1 VSVVVDAGVV
11 VALIVAD
18 ERQDAV
24 RAHLEDWLEAEEAL
38 HAPAVL
44 PYEIAN
50 VLARLVFDGVL
61 EISEVDDVWKD
72 LVALGLLLHPFD
84 LTEDGQEVAAVT
96 AQLRRRHATDS
107 TYVCL
112 ARRLGTVLWT
122 LDGALARNAADHG
135 LPVRLVS

>member
-1 VSVVVDAGVV
+1 VSVVVDAGIV

-18 ERQDAV
+18 ERQGAV
-24 RAHLEDWLEAEEAL
+24 RAHLEGWLEAEEAL